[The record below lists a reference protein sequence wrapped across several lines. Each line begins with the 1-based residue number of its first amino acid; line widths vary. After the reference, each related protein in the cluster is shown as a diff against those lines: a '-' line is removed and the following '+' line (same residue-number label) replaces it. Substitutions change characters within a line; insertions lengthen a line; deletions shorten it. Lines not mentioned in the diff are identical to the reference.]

1 MNPVG
6 LLDRTGVIGPMGPI
20 RRTPAQRRSDAAP
33 LALVLA
39 GWALAIA
46 PVAHP
51 LLAHGVP
58 FLHDAADAGWVRHE
72 AHGRTGHDGL
82 PLPPEHHHAPG
93 APEHLQL
100 PLLAAAVPT
109 AFQTVLLAVR
119 PPPPAP
125 GLTVTLPRR
134 WSQEQP
140 QAP

>member
-1 MNPVG
+1 MRP
-6 LLDRTGVIGPMGPI
+6 T

-39 GWALAIA
+39 GWALAVA

-58 FLHDAADAGWVRHE
+58 FLHLAADERWVEHDAG
-72 AHGRTGHDGL
+72 GHDGRT
-82 PLPPEHHHAPG
+82 PPRPAGHSHAPG

-100 PLLAAAVPT
+100 PMLAAAAPPVL
-109 AFQTVLLAVR
+109 ATVLLTLPA
-119 PPPPAP
+119 PPPPAGP
-125 GLTVTLPRR
+125 ELALPRR

>member
-1 MNPVG
+1 MRP
-6 LLDRTGVIGPMGPI
+6 T

-39 GWALAIA
+39 GWALAAA

-58 FLHDAADAGWVRHE
+58 FLRHAADERWVQHE
-72 AHGRTGHDGL
+72 SDRQPHQPGPQPWHGHS
-82 PLPPEHHHAPG
+82 HAPG
-93 APEHLQL
+93 APEHLQV
-100 PLLAAAVPT
+100 PVLAAASSPL
-109 AFQTVLLAVR
+109 FRTVMLAL
-119 PPPPAP
+119 PAP
-125 GLTVTLPRR
+125 PRREHLPITLPRR